1 MNDADLLRYSRHIL
15 LPEVDLDGQ
24 EKLLKAKVAIIGL
37 GGLGS
42 PVALYLAASGIGE
55 ITLVD
60 GDLVDLGNI
69 QRQIIHTEADLTHN
83 KVDSAA
89 HALLQINST
98 LKIIPVAERIKGDAL
113 DALVTAVDAV
123 VDCTDNFE
131 TRLEINRACVQG
143 RKPLISGAAIRLE
156 GQLLT
161 VDPKVP
167 DSPCYQCLYGKD
179 ALAQQD
185 CATTGVI
192 APLVGVIG
200 SLLALETLRVLLGI
214 AQGHTGQ
221 LTTFDGRTN
230 RWHQF
235 RFKKRSDCPICAVPS
250 AP

>member
-1 MNDADLLRYSRHIL
+1 MNDSDLLRYSRHIL

-24 EKLLKAKVAIIGL
+24 EKLLKARVAIIGL

-60 GDLVDLGNI
+60 GDIVELGNL
-69 QRQIIHTEADLTHN
+69 QRQIAHTEADLART

-89 HALLQINST
+89 HALSQINSS
-98 LKIIPVAERIKGDAL
+98 LKIIPIAQRITGDAL
-113 DALVTAVDAV
+113 DALITAVDAV

-131 TRLEINRACVQG
+131 TRLEINQACVQG

-161 VDPKVP
+161 VDPNVP

-179 ALAQQD
+179 PLVQQN

-192 APLVGVIG
+192 APIVGVIG

-214 AQGHTGQ
+214 AQDHTGQ
-221 LTTFDGRTN
+221 LTTFDGRSN

-235 RFKKRSDCPICAVPS
+235 KFNKRLDCPICAAPS

>member
-15 LPEVDLDGQ
+15 LPEVDLEGQ

-60 GDLVDLGNI
+60 DDRVDLGNL
-69 QRQIIHTEADLTHN
+69 QRQIVHAEADLGQN

-89 HALLQINST
+89 RALSQINST
-98 LKIIPVAERIKGDAL
+98 LKITPLAQRLTGDAL
-113 DALVTAVDAV
+113 DDLVDGVDAV

-143 RKPLISGAAIRLE
+143 QKPLISGAAIRLE

-161 VDPKVP
+161 VDPNVP
-167 DSPCYQCLYGKD
+167 NGPCYQCLYGKD
-179 ALAQQD
+179 AAVQQD

-192 APLVGVIG
+192 APIVGVIG

-214 AQGHTGQ
+214 AQDHTGQ

-235 RFKKRSDCPICAVPS
+235 KFKKRVDCPICATPS

>member
-1 MNDADLLRYSRHIL
+1 MNDAELLRYSRHIL
-15 LPEVDLDGQ
+15 LPEVDLEGQ

-42 PVALYLAASGIGE
+42 PVALYLAASGIGK

-60 GDLVDLGNI
+60 GDFVDLGNL
-69 QRQIIHTEADLTHN
+69 QRQIVHTEADLSRN

-89 HALLQINST
+89 HALSQINSSLEIVSIAQRVT
-98 LKIIPVAERIKGDAL
+98 GQAL
-113 DALVTAVDAV
+113 DAIVAGVDAV

-143 RKPLISGAAIRLE
+143 STPLISGAAIRLE

-161 VDPKVP
+161 FDPSVP
-167 DSPCYQCLYGKD
+167 GSPCYQCLYGED

-214 AQGHTGQ
+214 AQDHTGQ
-221 LTTFDGRTN
+221 LTTFDGKTN

-235 RFKKRSDCPICAVPS
+235 RFKKRADCPICAGPG